1 MVNKRG
7 EVTIE
12 RGGEN
17 NKNEV
22 YEENSDTQEVL
33 FVRCERVGKVCKG
46 WPCAWPEVDGTRRV
60 RRCRASCDE
69 KRKMGE
75 QLRSGL

>member
-22 YEENSDTQEVL
+22 YEEIRVP
-33 FVRCERVGKVCKG
+33 ER
-46 WPCAWPEVDGTRRV
+46 
-60 RRCRASCDE
+60 SF
-69 KRKMGE
+69 
-75 QLRSGL
+75 L

>member
-22 YEENSDTQEVL
+22 YEEIRVFREVL
-33 FVRCERVGKVCKG
+33 FVRCERVGKVWKG
-46 WPCAWPEVDGTRRV
+46 LERMAM
-60 RRCRASCDE
+60 
-69 KRKMGE
+69 RKA
-75 QLRSGL
+75 